1 MTKNTKRLLFGVIAV
16 AVLGGTY
23 AALLLHP
30 AEEEADSVP
39 SEELV
44 SMDTADLASVQVTL
58 RDGSSFTMT
67 TSSDDSGTSY
77 TMSGASEDDYSESLM
92 QGLMDAACDI
102 SARPIEETCSD
113 PEKYGLSAEDDTNTL
128 VITDTDGTAVTLTIG
143 LSGELGT
150 YCSTNG
156 GTAVYLLDSDTAETL
171 TQAQSYYRNLTVLG
185 GYYSLSD
192 ELKSLTIDHM
202 DDGTTVTLSARDTSD
217 MDSDVAQAYSKY
229 VFTAPL
235 SCDADDDELSTGLLS
250 GLQSG
255 LTAQSIVEDNPSDL
269 SRYGLDDPTR
279 IELAASSLDA
289 AILIGD
295 ATDDGGI
302 YVMKEGGKTVYLCTA
317 SDYSF
322 LEEDWN
328 DWRSTNLL
336 PCALSEVDKITVTQG
351 DETHTVDITHVEAD
365 ENESDDADDDTA
377 TLDGADMT
385 DDALEQ
391 FFLAITSVNY
401 PRLIDDPQ
409 DAAASATVTLTMND
423 GSTRSLAFTKGGSR
437 EYLVSVDGGAYAYG
451 VPQDDLTSILDALT
465 TGA

>member
-1 MTKNTKRLLFGVIAV
+1 MTKNTKRLLFGVLAV
-16 AVLGGTY
+16 AVLGGAY
-23 AALLLHP
+23 AALLLNP
-30 AEEEADSVP
+30 AEEDSDSTP
-39 SEELV
+39 SETLV
-44 SMDTADLASVQVTL
+44 SIDTDNLASVQVTL

-77 TMSGASEDDYSESLM
+77 TMSGAAEDDYSESLM

-102 SARPIEETCSD
+102 SARPVEQDCSELD
-113 PEKYGLSAEDDTNTL
+113 KYGLSTDDQTDTL
-128 VITDTDGTAVTLTIG
+128 VITDTDDTAHTLTIG
-143 LSGELGT
+143 LSSELGT
-150 YCSTNG
+150 YCSIDG
-156 GTAVYLLDSDTAETL
+156 GDDIYLLDSDTAETL

-192 ELKSLTIDHM
+192 ELKTLTIDHM

-217 MDSDVAQAYSKY
+217 MDEDAAEAYSEY
-229 VFTAPL
+229 VFTAPI
-235 SCDADDDELSTGLLS
+235 SCDADDSELSTGLLS

-255 LTAQSIVEDNPSDL
+255 LTAQSIAEDNPSDL
-269 SRYGLDDPTR
+269 SKYGLDDPIR
-279 IELAASSLDA
+279 IEIAASSLDA
-289 AILIGD
+289 AILVGD
-295 ATDDGGI
+295 ETDDGGI

-328 DWRSTNLL
+328 DWRSSNLM
-336 PCALSEVDKITVTQG
+336 PCALSEVDTITVTEDG
-351 DETHTVDITHVEAD
+351 ETHTVDITHVEAD
-365 ENESDDADDDTA
+365 ENEEDDTDDHTA
-377 TLDGADMT
+377 TLDGEDMT

-401 PRLIDDPQ
+401 TRLVENPQ
-409 DAAASATVTLTMND
+409 QAEASVTVTLTMND

-437 EYLVSVDGGAYAYG
+437 EYLVSVNGGAYAYG
-451 VPQDDLTSILDALT
+451 VSQDDLTSILDGLT